1 MFPLK
6 MNRASTQPRSPAACF
21 PDPKTPSRN
30 PKLYPRKSSKTP
42 LFSLDTR
49 VQILE

>member
-6 MNRASTQPRSPAACF
+6 INRASTQPRSPAACF

-30 PKLYPRKSSKTP
+30 PKPYARKSSKTP
-42 LFSLDTR
+42 IFSLDTH